1 MTKHISKPFVFL
13 CFKCFC
19 KDKSSHALMKLCW
32 APETAK
38 EMGRGGVPLRTAKG
52 KEIFPID

>member
-1 MTKHISKPFVFL
+1 
-13 CFKCFC
+13 
-19 KDKSSHALMKLCW
+19 MKLCW